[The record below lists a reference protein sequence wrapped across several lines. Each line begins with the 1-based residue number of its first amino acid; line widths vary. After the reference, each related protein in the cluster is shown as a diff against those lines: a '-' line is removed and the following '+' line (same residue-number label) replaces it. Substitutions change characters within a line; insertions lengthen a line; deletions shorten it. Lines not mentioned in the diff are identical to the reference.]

1 MKWSIRK
8 RFLQHG
14 LSDICRI
21 WRDEYRKVFKDLGA
35 LVFFFALPLAYPIVY
50 ALVYNTEVVREV
62 PMVVV
67 DNSRSEIS
75 RQLVREMDASPNAH
89 VVSYCADME
98 EAKQMMHEKNCYG
111 VLFIPEDFSKN
122 IARKERAVVS
132 FYCDMSIMLNYK
144 GFLMALTDVTMNIG
158 GEIQTRSLAG
168 ASQEMI
174 EMASHPIPYVS
185 VALYNPE
192 SGFASFLLPAILVLI
207 LQQSLILGIGLLAGG
222 MYERK
227 EMQGYYWRES
237 KICNNVFRLVL
248 GKALCYF
255 SLFLF
260 GTVYI
265 LHFIPWLFSFPQ
277 LGDQWQIYLFAV
289 PFLLA
294 SIFFGMTLSVFVRER
309 EASFLIFVFT
319 SVVFLFISGITWPRF
334 AMPEWCK
341 ILGAVVPSTWGIEG
355 FVRINTTGATIFEV
369 SRAYLNLWILTAV
382 YFATACL
389 SYRYLVYRDKQRGLL
404 VG

>member
-21 WRDEYRKVFKDLGA
+21 WRDEYHKVFKDLGA

-158 GEIQTRSLAG
+158 GEIQTVRWRG
-168 ASQEMI
+168 R
-174 EMASHPIPYVS
+174 
-185 VALYNPE
+185 
-192 SGFASFLLPAILVLI
+192 
-207 LQQSLILGIGLLAGG
+207 
-222 MYERK
+222 RK
-227 EMQGYYWRES
+227 R
-237 KICNNVFRLVL
+237 
-248 GKALCYF
+248 
-255 SLFLF
+255 
-260 GTVYI
+260 
-265 LHFIPWLFSFPQ
+265 
-277 LGDQWQIYLFAV
+277 
-289 PFLLA
+289 
-294 SIFFGMTLSVFVRER
+294 
-309 EASFLIFVFT
+309 
-319 SVVFLFISGITWPRF
+319 
-334 AMPEWCK
+334 
-341 ILGAVVPSTWGIEG
+341 
-355 FVRINTTGATIFEV
+355 
-369 SRAYLNLWILTAV
+369 
-382 YFATACL
+382 
-389 SYRYLVYRDKQRGLL
+389 
-404 VG
+404 